1 MRDEVTPLQV
11 DQQVQR
17 VLAASMAVAEQS
29 LLLGLALHLAWLDAW
44 IRPILQA
51 QDTYREWHTQ
61 QERRARLV
69 RRGIPDQVARQ
80 GLRLV

>member
-1 MRDEVTPLQV
+1 MQDEVTALQV

-17 VLAASMAVAEQS
+17 VLATSLALAEQS
-29 LLLGLALHLAWLDAW
+29 LLLGLAIHLAWLDAW
-44 IRPILQA
+44 IRPVLRA

-61 QERRARLV
+61 QERRQRLV
-69 RRGIPDQVARQ
+69 RRGVPDQIARQ